1 MTISRTELERIAA
14 LARLKLGEDEADR
27 LTRDC
32 QAILDYF
39 ERVREAGRSDRVEYR
54 SVERTAPLREDG
66 IDYDTLEEPLEKLA
80 PDWREGYFILPR
92 LPALDADPF
101 DRDDG
106 A

>member
-1 MTISRTELERIAA
+1 MTISRTELEKIAA
-14 LARLKLGEDEADR
+14 LAQLQLSDEEVDG

-39 ERVREAGRSDRVEYR
+39 QVVSEAGIADGAVDGSAERS
-54 SVERTAPLREDG
+54 APLREDR
-66 IDYDTLEEPLEKLA
+66 IDCDPLEEKLEDLA

-92 LPALDADPF
+92 LPALDAD
-101 DRDDG
+101 

>member
-1 MTISRTELERIAA
+1 MTINRSELEKIAA
-14 LARLKLGEDEADR
+14 LAQLRLSEEEADG

-39 ERVREAGRSDRVEYR
+39 EVIREAGTGDGVVDGSAERS
-54 SVERTAPLREDG
+54 APLREDR
-66 IDYDTLEEPLEKLA
+66 IDCDLLEERLEALA

-92 LPALDADPF
+92 LPALDADALGY
-101 DRDDG
+101 DDG